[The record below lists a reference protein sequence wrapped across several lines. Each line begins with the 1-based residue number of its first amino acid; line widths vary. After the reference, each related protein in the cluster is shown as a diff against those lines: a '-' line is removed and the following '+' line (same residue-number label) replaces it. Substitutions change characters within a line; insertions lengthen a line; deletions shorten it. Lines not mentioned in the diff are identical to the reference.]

1 MDVNQDPHLPALLP
15 LRCKHLL
22 VFQLAPPI
30 SFPIESLFTTDSP
43 QCQGSDETRSPF
55 RSAAH
60 ADAFSFSSCS
70 SVFLACLSFR
80 RADTTPPRKKKDHLT
95 SYRFFIS
102 NLPACILFGLWLGR
116 SSFAAGE
123 ISTDCHRYKSVAPIA
138 SLFVRSTIQWRNVV
152 PFNEK
157 KKEITLL
164 RQVASSALL
173 FHNGR
178 KTLMMMKAQKR

>member
-1 MDVNQDPHLPALLP
+1 MKLGPLSAPLRMRMHSASHLALL
-15 LRCKHLL
+15 
-22 VFQLAPPI
+22 
-30 SFPIESLFTTDSP
+30 
-43 QCQGSDETRSPF
+43 
-55 RSAAH
+55 
-60 ADAFSFSSCS
+60 CS
-70 SVFLACLSFR
+70 SLICHFGALIR
-80 RADTTPPRKKKDHLT
+80 RPPEKKDHLT

-138 SLFVRSTIQWRNVV
+138 SLFVRSTIQWWNVV

-178 KTLMMMKAQKR
+178 KTLMMMKAQKG